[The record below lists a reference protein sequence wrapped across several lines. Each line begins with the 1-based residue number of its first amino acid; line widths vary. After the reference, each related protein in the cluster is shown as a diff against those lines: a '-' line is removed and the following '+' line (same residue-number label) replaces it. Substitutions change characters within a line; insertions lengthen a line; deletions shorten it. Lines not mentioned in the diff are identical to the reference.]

1 MKKRIAVCLLVGLM
15 VVSTFTGCGNGST
28 NESCN
33 EIAKT
38 ENKTDKPT
46 EDIVKEEKETTNS
59 NDNLT
64 EDLSEYSNIEWPD
77 TEVASAIPKPK
88 FTLGKIAFES
98 DEGLL
103 ITFANVSEDDYTDYV
118 EACKQ
123 LGYTIDHV
131 MMNSMY
137 SAKNEN
143 GYTLMVTLESD
154 HTMSIMT
161 TLEDN

>member
-1 MKKRIAVCLLVGLM
+1 MKKRTVAGLLVGLM
-15 VVSTFTGCGNGST
+15 VVGMFTGCGNENG
-28 NESCN
+28 NGSCN
-33 EIAKT
+33 EIS
-38 ENKTDKPT
+38 KTDKPT
-46 EDIVKEEKETTNS
+46 EDMVKEEKETTNS

-161 TLEDN
+161 TLDDN